1 MGSSSSGPVKT
12 TGIVLARWDFGNTS
26 RVLCF
31 LTPDRGRV
39 HALYKGARRPKG
51 GAGLGGGLDL
61 LSENEILYYQRRGGG
76 LAVLAEWS
84 ELYSPGPEL
93 GRSPV
98 RFVAAEALAEYAR
111 ECSSEGEEPG
121 RLYALLAAGTRL
133 VAGTGRLVP
142 TVLSVTLGMLSA
154 AGFRP
159 VAEACAACGQ
169 RPSDGKWLRPATLS
183 AEQGGLL
190 CESCAGAR
198 RTPASAGARAGRLA
212 RARSSGDVPLSGEG
226 CALLGALLRLTPEG
240 GARLRPSRRAEGELL
255 RAVELYGSWRL
266 ERRLRSLSA
275 MEKVIARLEAV
286 GCR

>member
-1 MGSSSSGPVKT
+1 LSGPLKT

-26 RVLCF
+26 RVICF
-31 LTPDRGRV
+31 LTPDCGRL
-39 HALYKGARRPKG
+39 HALAKGARRPKG

-61 LSENEILYYQRRGGG
+61 LSENEILCYQRRGGG

-84 ELYSPGPEL
+84 ELYHPGREL
-93 GRSPV
+93 GGSPV
-98 RFVAAEALAEYAR
+98 RFAAAEVLAEYAR

-142 TVLSVTLGMLSA
+142 AVLSVALGLLAA

-159 VAEACAACGQ
+159 AAEACAACGR
-169 RPSDGKWLRPATLS
+169 RPSDGKRRRPATLS

-190 CESCAGAR
+190 CASCAAARRAPAESGAR
-198 RTPASAGARAGRLA
+198 EERLTRARAA
-212 RARSSGDVPLSGEG
+212 GDVPLSAEA
-226 CALLGALLRLTPEG
+226 CALLGALLRLTPEA

-255 RAVELYGSWRL
+255 RAVEVYGSWRL

-275 MEKVIARLEAV
+275 MEKVIVRLEAV